1 MEECH
6 SDGEVGR
13 AELDFQSH
21 FWAVCRRSMDVE
33 VADVDRRTE
42 PGQLTPTGQS

>member
-13 AELDFQSH
+13 TKLDFQSH
-21 FWAVCRRSMDVE
+21 FLAVCRRSLDVE
-33 VADVDRRTE
+33 VADNRRTE

>member
-6 SDGEVGR
+6 SDSEVGR
-13 AELDFQSH
+13 TELDFQSH
-21 FWAVCRRSMDVE
+21 FAVCRRSLDVE
-33 VADVDRRTE
+33 VADDRRTE